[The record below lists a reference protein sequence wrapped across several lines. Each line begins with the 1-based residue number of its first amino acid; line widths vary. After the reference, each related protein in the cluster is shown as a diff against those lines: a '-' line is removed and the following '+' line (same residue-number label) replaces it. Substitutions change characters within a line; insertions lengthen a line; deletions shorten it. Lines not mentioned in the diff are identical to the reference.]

1 MGRIAHL
8 SDLHFGR
15 EQAALIEPLATA
27 VNALDV
33 DLVAVSGDLT
43 QRARTSQ
50 FQAARRFL
58 DKLVAPVMVVPGNH
72 DVPLHNVAGR
82 WLRPWQR
89 YRRWITDDLSPVHR
103 ASDMVVAG
111 LNSVD
116 PFAWQRGR
124 IGTRMVRHACRAF
137 RGLGDECARVV
148 VLHHPLEHLPGERK
162 TRPVGADAA
171 IDGLAACGTQIVL
184 AGHLHSW
191 RAAPFARLDGGH
203 GMLQV
208 QAGTG
213 LSDRLRGE
221 ENDFNLLDVSARSV
235 TISRHVWDLDRPE
248 FRKISEAQFA
258 LGRGTTRNSA

>member
-1 MGRIAHL
+1 MTLGRIAHL

-15 EQAALIEPLATA
+15 EQSALIGPLADA

-50 FQAARRFL
+50 FRAARSFL
-58 DKLVAPVMVVPGNH
+58 DRLKAPALVVPGNH
-72 DVPLHNVAGR
+72 DVSLHNVARR
-82 WLRPWQR
+82 WMLPWQR
-89 YRRWITDDLSPVHR
+89 YRRWIGRDLEPVHR
-103 ASDMVVAG
+103 GAGMVVVG
-111 LNSVD
+111 MNSVD

-124 IGTRMVRHACRAF
+124 IGGGALRRACGALHGTSRE
-137 RGLGDECARVV
+137 DARIVV
-148 VLHHPLEHLPGERK
+148 IHHPLEHLPGERK
-162 TRPVGADAA
+162 ALPVGADAA
-171 IDGLAACGTQIVL
+171 IDALSDCGAQIVL

-191 RAAPFARLDGGH
+191 RAAPFSRLEGGG

-221 ENDFNLLDVSARSV
+221 ENDFNLLEV
-235 TISRHVWDLDRPE
+235 TPDAVTVSRHVSDGVRPR
-248 FRKISEAQFA
+248 FRQESESVFA
-258 LGRGTTRNSA
+258 LC